1 MEDKFRFPCEILF
14 PQNRLFLNELL
25 IMQESKSTLII
36 FTVTYPYDAGA
47 EQTFIGRELPYL
59 AKYFDKVI
67 LIPKKLE
74 GKLLQVPDNDNIET
88 NEEFATIIKKKSLNG
103 VVRRALLSSLFY
115 QDIISHPEILIH
127 ITMLARLLR
136 FVGEAELLRQW
147 LESWIEENQINY
159 KNTLFY
165 SFWFDQLAM
174 GIGLLKERFP
184 DLNLISRA
192 HGYDIYEERYN
203 PPYWPCR
210 QKALEKLDKLFLASE
225 DARSYMMERYPK
237 HSSLYETAH
246 LGVQDSGF
254 TSSASQ
260 DGVFR
265 IVSCSSLVPLKRID
279 LLIRGI
285 GRAAQMCPNQKFHW
299 RHFGD
304 GPARKSLQEELKLFP
319 QNAEGYLDGYVP
331 IEQIMNYYRENPVDV
346 IVNVSESEG
355 GSPVSIMEA
364 LSCGIPAIA
373 TAVGGNP
380 EIVSGQN
387 GILLNA
393 DPSPDDVA
401 EALLEMLDN
410 PEETARKRA
419 ASRTVWQ
426 EEYDAAR
433 NFDVFAKRLKAIMG
447 VFV

>member
-174 GIGLLKERFP
+174 GIGFNPRHAIGPWQTKSIREIGQIIFGFRGCQEL
-184 DLNLISRA
+184 
-192 HGYDIYEERYN
+192 YDGKVS
-203 PPYWPCR
+203 
-210 QKALEKLDKLFLASE
+210 KAFL
-225 DARSYMMERYPK
+225 
-237 HSSLYETAH
+237 T
-246 LGVQDSGF
+246 
-254 TSSASQ
+254 
-260 DGVFR
+260 
-265 IVSCSSLVPLKRID
+265 I
-279 LLIRGI
+279 
-285 GRAAQMCPNQKFHW
+285 
-299 RHFGD
+299 
-304 GPARKSLQEELKLFP
+304 
-319 QNAEGYLDGYVP
+319 
-331 IEQIMNYYRENPVDV
+331 
-346 IVNVSESEG
+346 
-355 GSPVSIMEA
+355 
-364 LSCGIPAIA
+364 
-373 TAVGGNP
+373 
-380 EIVSGQN
+380 
-387 GILLNA
+387 
-393 DPSPDDVA
+393 
-401 EALLEMLDN
+401 
-410 PEETARKRA
+410 
-419 ASRTVWQ
+419 
-426 EEYDAAR
+426 
-433 NFDVFAKRLKAIMG
+433 
-447 VFV
+447 